1 MICKCFVNTLE
12 KAYSLT
18 NLSCNMNQLSRRL
31 PLLFAL
37 LFSAV
42 LIVPGCQVI
51 GDIFKAGVWVGIII
65 VIIVLALI
73 FGVARMFK

>member
-1 MICKCFVNTLE
+1 
-12 KAYSLT
+12 
-18 NLSCNMNQLSRRL
+18 MNQLVRRL
-31 PLLFAL
+31 PLLFVF

-42 LIVPGCQVI
+42 LLVPGCQVI
-51 GDIFKAGVWVGIII
+51 GDIFKAGVWVGIIV